1 MITRD
6 LKSKIDL
13 IWDTMWSG
21 GISNAFGDRTTDL
34 PAVYQKAWWAAYPWR
49 EKSGGDGV
57 LFDSSTAHKALRK
70 TLVEDQKLD
79 AIVSMPSGV
88 FKPYAGVSTAILFFT
103 KTNWVWF
110 YDMQSDGF
118 SLEDKRT
125 P

>member
-1 MITRD
+1 M
-6 LKSKIDL
+6 
-13 IWDTMWSG
+13 
-21 GISNAFGDRTTDL
+21 
-34 PAVYQKAWWAAYPWR
+34 
-49 EKSGGDGV
+49 
-57 LFDSSTAHKALRK
+57 FDSSTAHKALRK